1 MLLRAVDLVAVLRA
15 PVDFDAAFL
24 GAAFFTPRLGAAFF
38 VPRTAD
44 LRAPLEALLADFDA
58 DLVAAL
64 LVAVL
69 EALFLAGTLAPRSR
83 ASERPM
89 AIACLRD
96 VTFFPLRPLFSS
108 PRFISCMAFS
118 TFLLAPFEYL
128 AIVEHLMVRN
138 KTQALPRLKLLYHNR
153 LPSSRSPFY
162 AHCWVRFFESI
173 RQKFMIMEN
182 NEKVIGIIND
192 LIQINNDRV
201 VGYEKAIDELKDSDA
216 DLKTLFSRYIQ
227 ESKQY
232 AQELTHEVSRL
243 GGNPSD
249 GTTNSGKIYRVWMDL
264 KAAITGKDRQT
275 ILNNC
280 EFGEDAAQKAYDMA
294 LNADTQLEA
303 PLRELIVRQKAQ
315 LKMGHDEVKR
325 LRDLH
330 KAEH

>member
-1 MLLRAVDLVAVLRA
+1 
-15 PVDFDAAFL
+15 
-24 GAAFFTPRLGAAFF
+24 
-38 VPRTAD
+38 
-44 LRAPLEALLADFDA
+44 
-58 DLVAAL
+58 
-64 LVAVL
+64 
-69 EALFLAGTLAPRSR
+69 
-83 ASERPM
+83 
-89 AIACLRD
+89 
-96 VTFFPLRPLFSS
+96 
-108 PRFISCMAFS
+108 
-118 TFLLAPFEYL
+118 
-128 AIVEHLMVRN
+128 
-138 KTQALPRLKLLYHNR
+138 
-153 LPSSRSPFY
+153 
-162 AHCWVRFFESI
+162 
-173 RQKFMIMEN
+173 MEK
-182 NEKVIGIIND
+182 NEKVIGILND
-192 LIQINNDRV
+192 LVRINNDRV

-216 DLKTLFSRYIQ
+216 DLRTLFQRYIQ

-232 AQELTHEVSRL
+232 AMELTQEVTNL

-294 LNADTQLEA
+294 LNADTELDA